1 MYERHFNLRERPFSL
16 SPDPAYLYPSP
27 GHQEALSYIRYGIEG
42 HAGFVVLTGEIGSGK
57 TTLLQTA
64 LRDLDQHTSVSRLVN
79 TMLDARELL
88 EAILLDFGLD
98 PGHGRSKPYLL
109 HDLARFLV
117 DQRTAGRLAL
127 LVVDEAQ
134 NLNPLAL
141 EELRMISN
149 LETEKSKLIQIL
161 LVGQPSL
168 RDLLAEPALEQLRQR
183 VTVNYHLQPLDS
195 AETAAY
201 INHRLRRAALGTPL
215 EFSRDVTHLIHRY
228 SQGVPRKINVI
239 ADAVLVFGY
248 GEDRRTIDVDLTNI
262 VLNEL
267 ETTGVLAPPVRA
279 NVPRADL
286 LPALAAREREF
297 AARTAALA
305 EREDRIAE
313 QQRALLRERWVA
325 RGHAAS
331 GPSTLNAEQLGERG
345 ARMTRRDD
353 PEYRDYFNAEQRH
366 PTAGYSP
373 RPFQRG
379 DGEEGRAVR
388 EVVLDQR
395 GQATTG
401 PRDES
406 PAPPA
411 RLATEVGRSER
422 RAAWPPAY
430 LAPRPLTAAGH
441 GSIPASAAALRG
453 ADPYYRAA
461 PETTN
466 TGSLWR
472 RIIRGLLG
480 D

>member
-16 SPDPAYLYPSP
+16 SPDPAYLYPSR
-27 GHQEALSYIRYGIEG
+27 GHQEALGYIRYGIEG

-79 TMLDARELL
+79 TMLDARDLL

-109 HDLARFLV
+109 HDLGRFLV
-117 DQRTAGRLAL
+117 DQRAAGRFAL

-134 NLNPLAL
+134 NLNPAAL

-168 RDLLAEPALEQLRQR
+168 RDLLEEPALEQLRQR

-201 INHRLRRAALGTPL
+201 INHRLRQAALGTPL

-262 VLNEL
+262 VLSEL
-267 ETTGVLAPPVRA
+267 EVTGVLAPPGRA
-279 NVPRADL
+279 SVPRADS
-286 LPALAAREREF
+286 LPALDAREREF
-297 AARTAALA
+297 AARTAALT
-305 EREDRIAE
+305 EREGRIAE

-331 GPSTLNAEQLGERG
+331 APTLNEDQPGERG
-345 ARMTRRDD
+345 ARITRPDDRD
-353 PEYRDYFNAEQRH
+353 YRDYFKVEQRQ
-366 PTAGYSP
+366 PTAGSAP

-379 DGEEGRAVR
+379 DGEEGRASR
-388 EVVLDQR
+388 EAVLDQR
-395 GQATTG
+395 GQATG
-401 PRDES
+401 RRDES

-411 RLATEVGRSER
+411 RLATEVGTSER
-422 RAAWPPAY
+422 RVSWPTPY
-430 LAPRPLTAAGH
+430 LAPRELAAAAP
-441 GSIPASAAALRG
+441 GSIPASAAAFRG
-453 ADPYYRAA
+453 ADPYYRQA
-461 PETTN
+461 PETTGS
-466 TGSLWR
+466 GSLWR
-472 RIIRGLLG
+472 RIRRGLLG
-480 D
+480 E

>member
-1 MYERHFNLRERPFSL
+1 MYERYFNLRERPFSL
-16 SPDPAYLYPSP
+16 SPDPAYLYPSRV
-27 GHQEALSYIRYGIEG
+27 HQEALGYIRYGIEG

-57 TTLLQTA
+57 TTLLQTV
-64 LRDLDQHTSVSRLVN
+64 LRDLDQHTSVARLVN

-201 INHRLRRAALGTPL
+201 VNHRLRRAALGTPL
-215 EFSRDVTHLIHRY
+215 EFSRDVTQLIHLY

-248 GEDRRTIDVDLTNI
+248 GENRRTIDVDLTNM
-262 VLNEL
+262 VLSEL
-267 ETTGVLAPPVRA
+267 EATGVWAPPVQA
-279 NVPRADL
+279 SVPPADS

-331 GPSTLNAEQLGERG
+331 GPSTLNENQLGGRG
-345 ARMTRRDD
+345 ARMIGRDD
-353 PEYRDYFNAEQRH
+353 RDRDYFKEEQRH
-366 PTAGYSP
+366 QTAGFSP
-373 RPFQRG
+373 PLFQRG
-379 DGEEGRAVR
+379 AGEEGRTAR
-388 EVVLDQR
+388 KVVLDQR
-395 GQATTG
+395 
-401 PRDES
+401 P
-406 PAPPA
+406 
-411 RLATEVGRSER
+411 ATEVGSSER
-422 RAAWPPAY
+422 RASWPPPAY
-430 LAPRPLTAAGH
+430 LAPRELAAAAP
-441 GSIPASAAALRG
+441 GSIPASAFRG

-461 PETTN
+461 PETTGS
-466 TGSLWR
+466 GSLWR
-472 RIIRGLLG
+472 RIRRGLLG

>member
-1 MYERHFNLRERPFSL
+1 MTHDPTIGLVGRDRIAMLIDELIVRRRR
-16 SPDPAYLYPSP
+16 SPLPIVVAYGP
-27 GHQEALSYIRYGIEG
+27 G
-42 HAGFVVLTGEIGSGK
+42 GSGK
-57 TTLLQTA
+57 TTLLQTV

-98 PGHGRSKPYLL
+98 PGPGRSKPYLL
-109 HDLARFLV
+109 RDLSQFLV

-134 NLNPLAL
+134 NLNPSAL

-201 INHRLRRAALGTPL
+201 INHRLRRAALGTPM
-215 EFSRDVTHLIHRY
+215 EFSRDVTHLIHHY

-262 VLNEL
+262 VLSEL
-267 ETTGVLAPPVRA
+267 EATGVLAPPVRA
-279 NVPRADL
+279 SVHQADSL
-286 LPALAAREREF
+286 LALAAREREF

-313 QQRALLRERWVA
+313 QQRSLLRERWVA
-325 RGHAAS
+325 RGYAAS
-331 GPSTLNAEQLGERG
+331 GASTLNEGQLGERG
-345 ARMTRRDD
+345 ARMTRPGDR
-353 PEYRDYFNAEQRH
+353 EYRSYFSVEQRH
-366 PTAGYSP
+366 QAAGSPP

-379 DGEEGRAVR
+379 DGEESRVAR
-388 EVVLDQR
+388 EVVPEQR
-395 GQATTG
+395 GPATG
-401 PRDES
+401 RRDES

-411 RLATEVGRSER
+411 RLPTEVGSSER
-422 RAAWPPAY
+422 RASWPPAY
-430 LAPRPLTAAGH
+430 LAPRELAPASP
-441 GSIPASAAALRG
+441 GSVPASAAPFRG
-453 ADPYYRAA
+453 ADPYYRTA
-461 PETTN
+461 PETT
-466 TGSLWR
+466 GSESLWR
-472 RIIRGLLG
+472 RIRRGLWG
-480 D
+480 N